1 LLHQDLAGKMRALNR
16 ARTVN
21 VDDAAI
27 SHAEALIHVEA
38 AQRESFLEAVE
49 RLLVITDAM
58 SLR

>member
-1 LLHQDLAGKMRALNR
+1 MRALNR